1 MTASKSPNRNASST
15 SKTLDSK
22 DLKIAAPF
30 AFRSGFCQLLGLA
43 AVAACL
49 LLLIWLTVYM
59 VWNGYQG
66 LNPAFIFGGFD
77 EGTGMFDTETAGVF
91 PMVVGTLLLV
101 MAMTILVI
109 PVGVITAVYLHE
121 YADREHWSTRILR
134 LSINN
139 LAGVPS
145 IIFGLFGL
153 GFFVYFMGGN
163 LDRLLGN
170 ESPVWGKPA
179 LIWASFTMAVLTIP
193 VVVVATEEALRAIP
207 QSMRDASTGL
217 GASPFQTLQ
226 RLVLPRA
233 TPGILTGAI
242 LAISRGAGEVAPI
255 MFVGA
260 TYFAP
265 IPRAPTDQFM
275 ELGYHIFILA
285 TQSPDV
291 DRTRPLLFATV
302 VVLLLLTFCLNLV
315 AMLARFALRNHYRSS
330 MAH

>member
-1 MTASKSPNRNASST
+1 MNLPSRATH
-15 SKTLDSK
+15 TLSGP
-22 DLKIAAPF
+22 APF
-30 AFRSGFCQLLGLA
+30 SGRSALGQTLVLA
-43 AVAACL
+43 AVAACVML
-49 LLLIWLTVYM
+49 LMWLTVYCLLHG
-59 VWNGYQG
+59 WHG
-66 LNPAFIFGGFD
+66 LAPGFIFGSFEKGD
-77 EGTGMFDTETAGVF
+77 GMFDIEHAGVF

-101 MAMTILVI
+101 LGMTVLVI

-121 YADREHWSTRILR
+121 YADRDHWTTRILR
-134 LSINN
+134 LAINN

-153 GFFVYFMGGN
+153 GFFVYFIGGN
-163 LDRLLGN
+163 LDAAFSH

-179 LIWASFTMAVLTIP
+179 LIWASLTMAVLTIP

-207 QSMRDASTGL
+207 ASVRDASMGL
-217 GASPFQTLQ
+217 GASRFYTLT
-226 RLVLPRA
+226 RLILPQA
-233 TPGILTGAI
+233 MPGILTGAI

-265 IPRAPTDQFM
+265 IPKAPTDQFM

-291 DRTRPLLFATV
+291 EKTRPLLFATV
-302 VVLLLLTFCLNLV
+302 VVLLLLTFCLNLI
-315 AMLARFALRNHYRSS
+315 AMIARFRLRARYRL
-330 MAH
+330 ATAWH